1 MGCASTPSH
10 NQTPLMWEPNLTW
23 WSEAR
28 FGKASLLDRQGNP
41 IVISPQ
47 AVQSLDAARR
57 RLGQI
62 AGLQADL
69 GLIDL
74 ELPNAFALEH
84 ESKPKVLVSLGL
96 IKAFEK
102 DPDVI
107 SFVLA
112 HELAHHAL
120 GHVRGQA
127 RANREKQ
134 LQTANLVISNVASF
148 FVPFSGLLVSQ
159 AVKGIGRSYSRDEE
173 READRLALKW
183 LIEQNID
190 VCAAV
195 RLNERLAPIAG
206 SQISFLSTHPGF
218 EERIDR
224 VQQVAHKEL
233 GRQCDRRQ

>member
-1 MGCASTPSH
+1 M
-10 NQTPLMWEPNLTW
+10 
-23 WSEAR
+23 
-28 FGKASLLDRQGNP
+28 DRQGNR
-41 IVISPQ
+41 IVVSVQ
-47 AVQSLDAARR
+47 AIRSLDLARQ
-57 RLGQI
+57 RLEPTAGLWP
-62 AGLQADL
+62 GLQADL

-74 ELPNAFALEH
+74 ELPNAFAIEH
-84 ESKPKVLVSLGL
+84 QSKPKVLISLGL
-96 IKAFEK
+96 LKAFEN
-102 DPDVI
+102 DPDVL
-107 SFVLA
+107 SFVIA

-120 GHVRGQA
+120 DHVKGEA

-173 READRLALKW
+173 RDADGLALKW
-183 LIEQNID
+183 LLQKNID
-190 VCAAV
+190 PCGAV

-206 SQISFLSTHPGF
+206 SQVSFLSTHPGF

-224 VQQVAHKEL
+224 MQQLVRKEL